1 MDSIYSIVHIT
12 TEDNYKKIMEDGYLR
27 PYSSVHGTGVF
38 CFIQK
43 KKDHW
48 KKIPNFRWFGKIAVQ
63 LDKKILLERSDY
75 IIRNSMFDGYEV
87 FGGEVIYNAKNDKDR
102 KQLDKAI
109 HKLTN
114 LNEIR
119 FSNNISLKKYMM
131 T

>member
-1 MDSIYSIVHIT
+1 LSLKDKVFK
-12 TEDNYKKIMEDGYLR
+12 TE
-27 PYSSVHGTGVF
+27 
-38 CFIQK
+38 
-43 KKDHW
+43 
-48 KKIPNFRWFGKIAVQ
+48 